1 MNHTVEGLKEPF
13 EIYPGIVVAPGSYS
27 HWQAAWRWNTNLARP
42 LSYEGGVDYGGFLSG
57 DRRGIENTVNFRY
70 QSKVITS
77 LTWAYNDIDLLEGS
91 FVTNLGQFKV
101 SYNFTPL
108 IYLQALI
115 QYNDRIDAWSSNV
128 RFSWLNTAGTGL
140 FVVYNDTEGLGDLL
154 IGPQNRSLIVKYT
167 HQFDVLR

>member
-1 MNHTVEGLKEPF
+1 MIRAENLTLIRSGRRLLDAVSVDLM
-13 EIYPGIVVAPGSYS
+13 PGKVNVIIGPNGAGKSTLMKV
-27 HWQAAWRWNTNLARP
+27 
-42 LSYEGGVDYGGFLSG
+42 LSGEMRAEGGSV
-57 DRRGIENTVNFRY
+57 T
-70 QSKVITS
+70 
-77 LTWAYNDIDLLEGS
+77 YNDIDLLEGS

-108 IYLQALI
+108 IYLQALV